1 MIHLYTGDGKGKTT
15 AAMGLAARAAG
26 YDDNRVLIVQFMK
39 CGTEGEARTL
49 AAVPNIEYVQNSY
62 KHGFVFRMTNEEKAK
77 LTQEHN
83 KHLAYAAERAKAGNV
98 FLIVLDELASAYGE
112 NVIDRA
118 AADALLD
125 DHGGAELVITGRNPW
140 PKLVEKADYIT
151 EMKCVRHP
159 YETKKAPARQGV
171 EY

>member
-1 MIHLYTGDGKGKTT
+1 MIHLYTGGGKGKTT

-26 YDDNRVLIVQFMK
+26 YEGNRVLIVQFMK
-39 CGTEGEARTL
+39 CGTEGEAKTL
-49 AAVPNIEYVQNSY
+49 AGVPNIEYIKNSY
-62 KHGFVFRMTNEEKAK
+62 QHGFVFQMTDEEKAK

-83 KHLAYAAERAKAGNV
+83 EHLAYAAKRAREGSA

-125 DHGGAELVITGRNPW
+125 DHGEAELVITGRNPW
-140 PKLVEKADYIT
+140 PNLVEKADYIT

-159 YETKKAPARQGV
+159 YETKKAPARRGV